1 MGVPF
6 VRRKKEN
13 AFTSI
18 DTDIAIRV
26 ENLTKIYGGE
36 TLNSVAAIDNVT
48 LTVKKGE
55 FVAIVGTSGS
65 GKSTLMHMLAGVEKP
80 TRGKVYV
87 CGQDIYAMNDKQ
99 LSEFRCKEIG
109 IVYQFFNLI
118 PVLNVEENIAFPII
132 AAGEEPDFKKVE
144 EIMKKLGLEN
154 KGSSFPNQLSGG
166 QQQRVAIGRLIMA
179 SPTLILADE
188 PTGNLDSKNSKEVIG
203 ILSSLSKEM
212 GRSLIVI
219 THDEKIAAEADRIIR
234 IEDGKIFSDSQS
246 EKAVV

>member
-1 MGVPF
+1 M
-6 VRRKKEN
+6 RRKKEN

>member
-1 MGVPF
+1 